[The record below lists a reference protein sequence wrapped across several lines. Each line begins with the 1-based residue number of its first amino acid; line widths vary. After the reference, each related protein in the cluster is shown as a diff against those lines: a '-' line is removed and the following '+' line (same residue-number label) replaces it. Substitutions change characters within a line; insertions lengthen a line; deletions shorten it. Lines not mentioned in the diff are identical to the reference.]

1 MKLSG
6 FLRRPARAASSRG
19 AVLLGLLCVA
29 SLCMAASPA
38 SAEAVRIRYSVKM
51 IGLPLGSAGL
61 KGSVNGA
68 GYQVAVDAKLTGI
81 AAFVSSSQGAATAT
95 GALAQGRLTP
105 ATYANSSSNSKETR
119 TVRMAMTGGAVKGV
133 DISPPVEDGP
143 GRIAVTDAHKR
154 NIVDPLS
161 ALIMPVA
168 GTEPLVGPAACNRTL
183 PIFDGFTR
191 FDVSLSYVGTRQVKT
206 QGYSGPVSV
215 CSARYTPI
223 AGHRPDRKQTQFMA
237 NNRQMEVWLAPLPN
251 ARVVVPYRISVATM
265 IGTTVIE
272 ASEFTVDKS
281 DAAVMISQ

>member
-6 FLRRPARAASSRG
+6 FLRPPVVFASSRG
-19 AVLLGLLCVA
+19 AVLLGV
-29 SLCMAASPA
+29 LCMASLPIVMSPA

-61 KGSVNGA
+61 KGSVDGA

-95 GALAQGRLTP
+95 GALTQGRVTP

-133 DISPPVEDGP
+133 DISPPVEDSP
-143 GRIAVTDAHKR
+143 GRIPVTDAHKR

-161 ALIMPVA
+161 ALVMPVA

-206 QGYSGPVSV
+206 QGYAGPVSV
-215 CSARYTPI
+215 CSARYKPI
-223 AGHRPDRKQTQFMA
+223 AGHRPDRKQTQFME

-281 DAAVMISQ
+281 DGAVMISQ